1 MSSNFIKKSDKEY
14 WSTIIALFFGSFV
27 TFALLYCYQP
37 LIPIFSSEF
46 SISPATASLSIS
58 TATASLAVAM
68 LVTPSLSDKF
78 GRKTIMSISLIGS
91 TILTGIIAFTDN
103 FTIILPLR
111 ILQGIFLAG
120 YPAIAMTY
128 IQEEFQP
135 AITGIVMGIFV
146 SGNSVGGLLGRIIIS
161 TMADFFSW
169 HTAIAALSLLSLL
182 ISIWFF
188 KNLPA
193 SRNFTKHSLEIH
205 DIMHQFSVNL
215 KVGNLLCIYII
226 GFLIMG
232 SFVAL
237 YNYVEY
243 PLINPPYSL
252 SQTIVGFIFVIY
264 LVGTFSSTLM
274 GRLANNKGAFKMLD
288 VSLCFMLAGVLTTL
302 FMPLWLKV
310 FGIALFTFGF
320 FGSHS
325 IASSLVVKLSPT
337 GKAQSSALYLLFYY
351 IGSSIIGALGG
362 KFLIWHGW
370 VGVVMLLSVVI
381 ILALLLSNVLFWK
394 KYLAL
399 HKVHA

>member
-1 MSSNFIKKSDKEY
+1 
-14 WSTIIALFFGSFV
+14 
-27 TFALLYCYQP
+27 
-37 LIPIFSSEF
+37 
-46 SISPATASLSIS
+46 
-58 TATASLAVAM
+58 
-68 LVTPSLSDKF
+68 
-78 GRKTIMSISLIGS
+78 
-91 TILTGIIAFTDN
+91 
-103 FTIILPLR
+103 
-111 ILQGIFLAG
+111 
-120 YPAIAMTY
+120 
-128 IQEEFQP
+128 
-135 AITGIVMGIFV
+135 
-146 SGNSVGGLLGRIIIS
+146 
-161 TMADFFSW
+161 
-169 HTAIAALSLLSLL
+169 
-182 ISIWFF
+182 
-188 KNLPA
+188 
-193 SRNFTKHSLEIH
+193 
-205 DIMHQFSVNL
+205 
-215 KVGNLLCIYII
+215 
-226 GFLIMG
+226 MG